1 MLKWLSSN
9 PNDHFSEIE
18 RLVQERVAAWRAA
31 TIETEDRMIALF
43 GYPGIGKTFLLNYLA
58 KKYEGVVIDLKE
70 RFKYT
75 PHQFVNLTLERL
87 RPKVDKSDCF
97 MLLDN
102 VPSTQ
107 DDDQILE
114 FERGV
119 LLPYWRGGALICQCQ
134 IRTETVWSQRVPH
147 VIPISIPGLSQKGL
161 KDLRVL
167 HNCQPKHSEAEA
179 ILFSA
184 AEHIPLLVKQW
195 CASPVSQQNLE
206 SVLHQ
211 ILIDWWKSVS
221 DGDLP
226 DNSTSH
232 LRLFAFQ
239 SCANKQDYAT
249 MKKMIDKAGLL
260 HDYAPLDLE
269 TKLRTLLWLKSSSVW
284 YEPMSNILQT
294 WLFLKEPENY
304 RAIKNGG

>member
-1 MLKWLSSN
+1 MLNWLSSN
-9 PNDHFSEIE
+9 PTDHFVEIE
-18 RLVQERVAAWRAA
+18 NLVQERVAAWRAG
-31 TIETEDRMIALF
+31 TIKTEERMISLF
-43 GYPGIGKTFLLNYLA
+43 GYPGIGKTFLLNFLA
-58 KKYEGVVIDLKE
+58 QKHQGIVIDLKE
-70 RFKYT
+70 RSKYT

-87 RPKVDKSDCF
+87 RPKTSKSECF

-102 VPSTQ
+102 LPGNQ
-107 DDDQILE
+107 DDDQIFE
-114 FERGV
+114 FEREV

-147 VIPISIPGLSQKGL
+147 VLPTPIPGLSQKGL

-167 HNCQPKHSEAEA
+167 HNCQSKYTEAET

-195 CASPVSQQNLE
+195 CASSAEQKNLE
-206 SVLHQ
+206 LVLYQ
-211 ILIDWWKSVS
+211 ILINWWESVS

-226 DNSTSH
+226 DDPFPH

-239 SCANKQDYAT
+239 SCANKQDYTT
-249 MKKMIDKAGLL
+249 MRKMIEKSGLSN
-260 HDYAPLDLE
+260 DYAPLDLD
-269 TKLRTLLWLKSSSVW
+269 TKLRTLLWLKSSSEW
-284 YEPMSNILQT
+284 YQPMSSVLQT